1 MVRPNPYAVV
11 ECPTYGQA
19 YDPQLFICSFDLP
32 SEFVTSGT
40 LKECM
45 RYIVSSDDPTAFVIV
60 RLNGQE
66 TFDADDIVWKPFDRE
81 CEEWIRHYFR
91 DRSSRVS

>member
-1 MVRPNPYAVV
+1 VN
-11 ECPTYGQA
+11 
-19 YDPQLFICSFDLP
+19 
-32 SEFVTSGT
+32 
-40 LKECM
+40 
-45 RYIVSSDDPTAFVIV
+45 SDDPTAFVIV